1 MIKTAKYVN
10 YHKGLFCLFS
20 LPKRT
25 LYCMFSKPW
34 WKKYKSKSALDLC
47 VLDALQFPLW
57 VFHVYMKCNLLQ
69 DHQYVCMYVC
79 VFVYLARRREM
90 EASRSPHSPGS
101 EGTGCRHSSA
111 ETLGRNL
118 LRRPGGSPE
127 TGCTCPPTYPCLLLG
142 VYLPL
147 RSTKQMTVSI
157 VMTGD
162 SIKAILMLFL
172 KG

>member
-10 YHKGLFCLFS
+10 YHKGLLCLFR

-69 DHQYVCMYVC
+69 DPQYVCMC
-79 VFVYLARRREM
+79 VSVSTWRGGGRGRPPEVLVVRGARAQAVGTAQRRLGGEICSV
-90 EASRSPHSPGS
+90 AQVGVRRQVVPAH
-101 EGTGCRHSSA
+101 RHIRVFFWEFIS
-111 ETLGRNL
+111 L
-118 LRRPGGSPE
+118 
-127 TGCTCPPTYPCLLLG
+127 
-142 VYLPL
+142 
-147 RSTKQMTVSI
+147 
-157 VMTGD
+157 
-162 SIKAILMLFL
+162 
-172 KG
+172 